1 MDMILRPILELTVI
15 IPGILLAYLPVKTYL
30 RQQPGRLAAWLLPLL
45 AGICVLGGVL
55 CYTLHISTLPVLFV
69 LLPFIMV
76 IYHKTLR
83 ITIWK
88 SSSIFLAVCAVFACV
103 NSLSRAVNAILTA
116 GLNLTENELW
126 FQVGAGVFYNGVCLF
141 FLLAA

>member
-30 RQQPGRLAAWLLPLL
+30 RQQPGRLTAWLLPLL
-45 AGICVLGGVL
+45 AGICILGGVL
-55 CYTLHISTLPVLFV
+55 CYTLRISTLPVLFV
-69 LLPFIMV
+69 LLPFVMM

-88 SSSIFLAVCAVFACV
+88 SSS
-103 NSLSRAVNAILTA
+103 SRV
-116 GLNLTENELW
+116 
-126 FQVGAGVFYNGVCLF
+126 Q
-141 FLLAA
+141 